1 MEIDTN
7 IISDEEFLREIFDKE
22 KETKT
27 NHASTD
33 IEDELTSELKE
44 NIVNNDDINKKK
56 DPAEEPDKKETETE
70 KEADN
75 HENLDEEI
83 EKASKRFGVKD
94 TINSLIENEVWV
106 DMPIKYND
114 KEYEN
119 ISDLLNKE
127 KPSKELFDLLSL
139 AQKNYKEELLNKEY
153 VKIGDKESTKGKLV
167 NAILHDIDYTDLL
180 EYNKDII
187 EPLQR
192 IDFTSIK
199 DGDKIAEAFVKQCLV
214 EIDNYHPDS
223 IDAVVDRLKKE
234 YRLIDKA
241 EDYQRI
247 TIDNFN
253 REIERRQLE
262 KTNSIKEER
271 RLLEEQVKQLKD
283 ELKARKF
290 DEKFS
295 KEMLKLRFS
304 KDESGKFHYEKLIKD
319 KIKDKSF
326 EAKLLHFLLDEEDF
340 VKKATSKVKV
350 ETSRNFLELMNV
362 KPKESGSKQSNNSDK
377 SNDVDYELLKEL
389 GL

>member
-56 DPAEEPDKKETETE
+56 DPAEETDKKEAEV
-70 KEADN
+70 KADN
-75 HENLDEEI
+75 NENLDEEI

-139 AQKNYKEELLNKEY
+139 AQKNYKEDLLNKEY